1 MKLKTVSFLAF
12 WLWATVTATGVV
24 AAEQAIS
31 LWQLN
36 PAQPA
41 MQQLHTPAHSAQH
54 IALSLDA
61 KQLSTVNAKTTVAI
75 AVPLFHQ
82 PLQLNVN
89 RVTVRDK
96 QRTLHASNGS
106 QRLILTTDG
115 SHTFATVITERGSW
129 SINGK
134 DNSAVMYQS
143 HDPAH
148 LHSSSEKDYIIAP
161 PQQPVLKKSP
171 PQQQSADVDSD
182 TVAIVDAYILYNDAA
197 AQLYGSN
204 SGALTRI
211 NHIVAVTNDIYRAS
225 NVKIELNALR
235 IDKVDYPQSFNTTE
249 ALYHVTGN
257 NDQSYFTEQRQIRD
271 AIGAD
276 VMILLRPYVN
286 DGICGQAWA
295 NSSFYSTYYMVSHT
309 SINCGDEVNAHELG
323 HNMGLLHSRKQG
335 DTGATYPFALGHGV
349 DNSFTTVMAYPS
361 AFGGASRVFKFSSP
375 DLDCNGLPCGV
386 DRNDSVN
393 GADAVYALNQKR
405 FEIAAVAERGLVHG
419 SLNVAVSGAT
429 SAAIV
434 SSSGHGGTAPYG
446 LSQLELGSTV
456 SLSAPASA
464 DGIAFFAWRG
474 CDSSNG
480 LDCSLTLRGH
490 SDVTAIY
497 ADMPASLAEA
507 ADAPEL
513 EFISGGGAEWQIDA
527 LQNVQGPASVRS
539 GAITDYQQS
548 IMETSISGD
557 GSFSF
562 SWKVSSENYFDYL
575 RFYVNNQIHSEISGE
590 VDWQQITLTLPAGN
604 NQLRW
609 AYSKDGSVSS
619 GLDAG
624 WVDNVSWQPNPAP
637 ANDSFAQ
644 ASLLSGI
651 EGQIDGNNQR
661 ASAEQGEPVIAG
673 ASGKTLWW
681 RWTAPFSGPVYIN
694 THNSSFNTVL
704 AVYTGDSFT
713 RLEQVAFNDDSF
725 TSLSS
730 ELNFNAV
737 AGTEYSILV
746 DGMFGAAGD
755 IRLYWFLTPQVELSL
770 SRAGEGAGTVQLNA
784 YAPCTDSCNYTLS
797 LGQHISVSALADS
810 SSEFSHWS
818 GACSGSGSCEF
829 ILEDNSSVSA
839 HFALKQYDINISSG
853 DGGTVIS
860 APGVVNHGQGA
871 VFTLQPAKGYRVNR
885 QVSGTCPAGQWLDS
899 VTYQTGPASGAC
911 SVSFSFSKIVPRK
924 FPLWLL
930 AIPKDDSN

>member
-12 WLWATVTATGVV
+12 WLWATVTATGVF

-41 MQQLHTPAHSAQH
+41 MQQLHTPVHSTQH

-148 LHSSSEKDYIIAP
+148 QHSSSEKDYIIAP

-171 PQQQSADVDSD
+171 PQQQSADVNSD
-182 TVAIVDAYILYNDAA
+182 AVAIVDAYILYTDASS
-197 AQLYGSN
+197 QLYGSN

-480 LDCSLTLRGH
+480 LDCSLTVLGH
-490 SDVTAIY
+490 SEVAAIY
-497 ADMPASLAEA
+497 ADVPTNLAEA
-507 ADAPEL
+507 VDAPTL
-513 EFISGGGAEWQIDA
+513 AFLSTGSNNWQIDTK
-527 LQNVQGPASVRS
+527 QSFVGVASARS
-539 GAITDYQQS
+539 GSISDNQQS
-548 IMETSISGD
+548 ALHTSITGA
-557 GSFSF
+557 GTLSFN
-562 SWKVSSENYFDYL
+562 WKVSSEQNYDYL
-575 RFYVNNQIHSEISGE
+575 RLFIDNVMYLEISGE
-590 VDWQQITLTLPAGN
+590 VGWTEVNIPLSAGSY
-604 NQLRW
+604 QLRFE
-609 AYSKDGSVSS
+609 YKKDSS
-619 GLDAG
+619 ISSAQDAG
-624 WVDNVSWQPNPAP
+624 WVDNIRWQQQQLP
-637 ANDSFAQ
+637 ANDNFAN
-644 ASLLSGI
+644 ASVISNASGSISTSNLL
-651 EGQIDGNNQR
+651 
-661 ASAEQGEPVIAG
+661 ATAEPSDPYLTGV
-673 ASGKTLWW
+673 SGKTLWW
-681 RWTAPFSGPVYIN
+681 RWTAPGSGVASID
-694 THNSSFNTVL
+694 TLNSDFNTML
-704 AVYTGDSFT
+704 GVYTGT
-713 RLEQVAFNDDSF
+713 ALTNLRQVAFNDDNASSL
-725 TSLSS
+725 TSQVTFDT
-730 ELNFNAV
+730 E
-737 AGTEYSILV
+737 AGTDYYILV
-746 DGMFGAAGD
+746 DGMFGAAGA
-755 IRLYWFLTPQVELSL
+755 IELNWALTTSVELTL
-770 SRAGEGAGTVQLNA
+770 GTLGEGSGAVQLMA
-784 YAPCTDSCNYTLS
+784 FAPCVGNCSYTLTS
-797 LGQHISVSALADS
+797 GQQLSIAALADS

-829 ILEDNSSVSA
+829 ILNDNSSVSA
-839 HFALKQYDINISSG
+839 HFVLKQYDINTNSG
-853 DGGTVIS
+853 DGGSVIS
-860 APGVVNHGQGA
+860 APGVVNHGQSA